1 MKINILPNFG
11 TYTGLLILLPVLI
24 FSTERVWAGNW
35 QSVLASRFSTEFDS
49 NPTRSSIPNDGAWQT
64 IIVPDY
70 TLIGNFGENE
80 LTSGLAYQ
88 LVRSTNQT
96 LIQNRN
102 SPTVHAD
109 WLHKTESGE
118 FGISSQYAETSTRDS
133 SIDSVGQNFTPGT
146 RTARINSIRAK
157 MELSER
163 ITLSANGSYEGV
175 VYTGGSYV
183 DYAARSF
190 DSTLSYILNEYNA
203 TFVELLHTDF
213 IPANGTPSSTLISY
227 LLGWNWK
234 ISDSFDSTLQIG
246 EAKVDGEV
254 AGTQG
259 AAKVQYTGQRTQ
271 LILKSNRQVRPSGLG
286 DFVTADQTNINWS
299 YALSENSKT
308 GIDLGWSVNH
318 LATETTV
325 RSSGVW
331 LQHDLNS
338 LWSLKTYYMRNS
350 YFGGITADADSYILG
365 LSFIYSN
372 TDF

>member
-1 MKINILPNFG
+1 MKIYNLPNFG
-11 TYTGLLILLPVLI
+11 SYAGLLILLPALL
-24 FSTERVWAGNW
+24 FSTEGVWADNW

-64 IIVPDY
+64 ILAPDY
-70 TLIGNFGENE
+70 TLVGNFGVNE

-88 LVRSTNQT
+88 LVRSSNET

-102 SPTVHAD
+102 SPTAFAD
-109 WLHKTESGE
+109 WRHQTEAGE
-118 FGISSQYAETSTRDS
+118 LGITSRYNETSTRDS

-146 RTARINSIRAK
+146 RTAHINSIRAK
-157 MELSER
+157 VELSER
-163 ITLSANGSYEGV
+163 TTLSANGSYEGV

-190 DSTLSYILNEYNA
+190 DSTLSYTLNEFNA
-203 TFVELLHTDF
+203 VFVELLHTDF
-213 IPANGTPSSTLISY
+213 IPANGTPSSKLVSS

-234 ISDSFDSTLQIG
+234 ISDSFDGTLQIG
-246 EAKVDGEV
+246 EAKVDGEA

-259 AAKVQYTGQRTQ
+259 AVKVQYTGQRTQ
-271 LILKSNRQVRPSGLG
+271 WILKSNRQVRPSGLG

-299 YALSENSKT
+299 YALSENSKA

-318 LATETTV
+318 LATDTV
-325 RSSGVW
+325 VRTSGAW
-331 LQHDLNS
+331 LQHELNS
-338 LWSLKTYYMRNS
+338 LWGLKTYYMRNS
-350 YFGGITADADSYILG
+350 YFGGVAADTDSYILG
-365 LSFIYSN
+365 LSFIYTN